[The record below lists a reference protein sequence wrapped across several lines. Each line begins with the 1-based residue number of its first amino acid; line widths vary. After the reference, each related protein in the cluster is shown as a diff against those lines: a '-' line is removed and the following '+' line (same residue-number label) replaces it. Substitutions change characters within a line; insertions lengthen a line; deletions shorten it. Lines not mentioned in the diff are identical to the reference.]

1 MNCNLVYNSLFTVY
15 NSLFGPNSASSRPN
29 VVVSFHKWTT
39 CGPRQL
45 HIEFGP
51 NIRQTSIPAVPL
63 SFMFLRFAIQNFRL
77 QFDPRPPPF
86 CGPLNKIDNRYDT
99 ILSFRWW
106 TNKCPRNLVQ
116 IFKGLVTLYAFSPFQ
131 FIIRHTP
138 APCLIK
144 PVLEQTWKSPFTCG
158 LLVVQGKCTPN
169 LDQIFAQL
177 LFQRDHFHSCFLVS
191 PFKITF
197 CNSTYPPPFRSPFN
211 KTDNG
216 NNTIFFF

>member
-15 NSLFGPNSASSRPN
+15 NSLFGPNRASSRPN
-29 VVVSFHKWTT
+29 VVVPFHKWTT

-45 HIEFGP
+45 TKYSP
-51 NIRQTSIPAVPL
+51 NFYSSGTTFIHVPSFRYSKFQITIRPT
-63 SFMFLRFAIQNFRL
+63 
-77 QFDPRPPPF
+77 PPPPL

-116 IFKGLVTLYAFSPFQ
+116 IFKGLVTLYQFSPLQ
-131 FIIRHTP
+131 FIIRHIT

-144 PVLEQTWKSPFTCG
+144 PVLEQTSKSPFTCG

-177 LFQRDHFHSCFLVS
+177 LFQRDHFNSCFLVS
-191 PFKITF
+191 PFKITV
-197 CNSTYPPPFRSPFN
+197 CNSTYLSQS
-211 KTDNG
+211 
-216 NNTIFFF
+216 IQ